1 MRLISGTTGSPLI
14 QVTIYERDMNR
25 KRPSENL
32 GSCPRP
38 LSNFSTIQLAHGS
51 GGRLTADLI
60 ERIFLKAFDNPA
72 LNKQNDQAIVEIGGV
87 RIAFT
92 TDSFVVDPVFFPGGD
107 IGDLAINGTIND
119 LCMCGARP
127 MFLSA
132 GLIIEEGLPIDDL
145 QRIVDSMQRAAA
157 AADVEIVTGDTK
169 VVDKGKGDKIF
180 VNTSGIGVVEHDFT
194 VSADNLKPGDVLII
208 NGTIADHGM
217 AILSRREGLSFE
229 SPIKSDTAALQ
240 SLVGL
245 MLQTAGSAIHA
256 MRDPTRGGVAAT
268 LNEFASASEVSIR
281 LQENTI
287 PILPAV
293 AGACELLGL
302 DPLYVANEGKLIVA
316 IEESAARRV
325 IEAMRRHPLGREAT
339 IIGRAEADRP
349 GRVTLKTRLGTDRI
363 IDMPTGEQLPR
374 IC

>member
-1 MRLISGTTGSPLI
+1 
-14 QVTIYERDMNR
+14 MNR
-25 KRPSENL
+25 KPSPDNL

-51 GGRLTADLI
+51 GGRLTAGLI
-60 ERIFLKAFDNPA
+60 EGIFLKAFDNPA
-72 LNKQNDQAIVEIGGV
+72 LNKLNDQAVVEIGGAK
-87 RIAFT
+87 IAFT
-92 TDSFVVDPVFFPGGD
+92 TDSFVVDPIFFPGGD
-107 IGDLAINGTIND
+107 IGDLAVNGTIND
-119 LCMCGARP
+119 LCMCGAKP

-132 GLIIEEGLPIDDL
+132 GLIIEEGLPIEDL

-157 AADVEIVTGDTK
+157 AAGIQIVTGDTK

-180 VNTSGIGVVEHDFT
+180 VNTSGIGVVEHDFA
-194 VSADNLKPGDVLII
+194 VSADNLRPGDVLII

-229 SPIKSDTAALQ
+229 STIKSDTAALN
-240 SLVGL
+240 SLVDL
-245 MLQTAGSAIHA
+245 IIQTAGSTIRA

-268 LNEFASASEVSIR
+268 LNEFASASRVSIR
-281 LQENTI
+281 LQEDTI

-302 DPLYVANEGKLIVA
+302 DPLYVANEGKLIAA
-316 IEESAARRV
+316 IEESAVRDV
-325 IEAMRRHPLGREAT
+325 VKAMRGHPLGRETT
-339 IIGRAEADRP
+339 IIGRVEADHA
-349 GRVTLKTRLGTDRI
+349 GRVTIKTRLGTERI